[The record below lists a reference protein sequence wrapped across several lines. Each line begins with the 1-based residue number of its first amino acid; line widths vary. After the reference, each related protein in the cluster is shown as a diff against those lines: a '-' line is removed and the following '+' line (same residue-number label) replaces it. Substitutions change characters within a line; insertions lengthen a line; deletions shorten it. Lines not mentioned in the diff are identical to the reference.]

1 LNEFLFAC
9 LLIFGS
15 SFEQISA
22 REEVIIRKLW
32 QEDPKILT
40 LQKIWLI

>member
-1 LNEFLFAC
+1 MGFVYLIVLFASQAFLNEFLFAC

-22 REEVIIRKLW
+22 KEEA
-32 QEDPKILT
+32 T
-40 LQKIWLI
+40 L